1 MANKNIRTLSSR
13 KELEDNLFE
22 NIANLSHKNASKEE
36 FQKLAKKFL
45 VDDSVLIGTSSFYDF
60 TRESNRNKKIHICSG
75 TACMVANTQH
85 KLQKNVENH
94 FSKDEIGHAACVG
107 HCHSNN
113 AFMFDDKTF
122 SASNEKELT
131 SILSLRA
138 QSRSQK
144 NNYNVDCNTTPIL
157 TSKIENITEF
167 YALAEKFKNNQ
178 QQVIQEIKT
187 SNLRG
192 RGGAGFPFW
201 FKLDAVI
208 KEPFDTIS
216 TTLNNHAQDDT
227 QKYIVCNADEGDP
240 GAYSDMY
247 LMEHQPHK
255 VLFGMYLSGL
265 TVGANTGVLYIRGEY
280 PNSIRVIS
288 DTIHELKEKNLI
300 GDFRFKIIRGQGSYV
315 CGEETALLNSIEGL
329 RPEVRVRPPYPAQYG
344 LFGKPTVLSNVET
357 FANIHWI
364 LENGGNA
371 YANLGTKQSTGT
383 KLVSLDSFFNTPGIY
398 EIEMGTN
405 LQTVFN
411 DFGGGFK
418 SEIKALQIGGPLGG
432 IVPIHKI
439 GDLTL
444 DFESLNENRF
454 LLGHASV
461 VSIPKDFPMIQFL
474 EHLLE
479 FTADESCGKCYPCR
493 IGSHRGM
500 ELLQKAQNGD
510 YKVDKQLF
518 NDLLETLEIGSLCAL
533 GGGVPLPIKNALQ
546 YFNDE
551 LKQFFTSN

>member
-13 KELEDNLFE
+13 KGLDDNLFE
-22 NIANLSHKNASKEE
+22 NIADLSHKNASKEE
-36 FQKLAKKFL
+36 FQKLAKRFL
-45 VDDSVLIGTSSFYDF
+45 MDDSVIVGTSSFYDF
-60 TRESNRNKKIHICSG
+60 TREENRNKKIHVCSG
-75 TACMVANTQH
+75 TACMVAKTQTN
-85 KLQKNVENH
+85 LQKNIEKH
-94 FSKDEIGHAACVG
+94 FKKNEIGHAACVG
-107 HCHSNN
+107 RCHTNS

-122 SASNEKELT
+122 SATNEKELL
-131 SILSLRA
+131 SIISEK
-138 QSRSQK
+138 K
-144 NNYNVDCNTTPIL
+144 NQENSYNIECNTTPIL
-157 TSKIENITEF
+157 TSKIKNVAEF
-167 YALAEKFKNNQ
+167 YKLAEKFKNNP
-178 QQVIQEIKT
+178 QQVIQEVKT

-208 KEPFDTIS
+208 KESNP
-216 TTLNNHAQDDT
+216 

-280 PNSIRVIS
+280 PDSIKI
-288 DTIHELKEKNLI
+288 IGEAIKELKEKNLI
-300 GDFRFKIIRGQGSYV
+300 GDFKFKIIRGQGSYV

-344 LFGKPTVLSNVET
+344 LYGKPTVLSNVET

-364 LENGGNA
+364 LENGGEA

-383 KLVSLDSFFNTPGIY
+383 KLVSLDSFFNKPGMY
-398 EIEMGTN
+398 EIEMGTS
-405 LQTVFN
+405 LSTVFN
-411 DFGGGFK
+411 NFGGGFK
-418 SEIKALQIGGPLGG
+418 SEIKGFQIGGPLGG
-432 IVPIHKI
+432 IVPMHKI
-439 GDLTL
+439 ADLTL
-444 DFESLNENRF
+444 DFESLNSNGF

-461 VSIPKDFPMIQFL
+461 VSIPTDFPMVKFL

-493 IGSHRGM
+493 IGSFRGM
-500 ELLQKAQNGD
+500 EMLQKAQNSS
-510 YKVDKQLF
+510 YKIDRELF
-518 NDLLETLEIGSLCAL
+518 DDLLETLEIGSLCAL
-533 GGGVPLPIKNALQ
+533 GGGVPLPVKNALQ
-546 YFNDE
+546 YFEQE
-551 LKQFFTSN
+551 LKQYFTSN